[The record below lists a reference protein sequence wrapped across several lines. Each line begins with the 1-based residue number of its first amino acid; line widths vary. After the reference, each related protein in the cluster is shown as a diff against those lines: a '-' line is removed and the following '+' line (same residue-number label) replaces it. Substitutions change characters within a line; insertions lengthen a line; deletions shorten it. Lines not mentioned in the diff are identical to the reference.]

1 MILLVEPEHL
11 IRPGMVALRGG
22 GITLFSMLA
31 FFSIAGIDRT
41 QYVGAYL
48 SAVVISFAHVRT
60 TASQKG
66 PSAGG
71 LSGRVNTRA
80 HTSRAP

>member
-48 SAVVISFAHVRT
+48 SAVVISFALHYFGAWYAIRT
-60 TASQKG
+60 YRKQRTKTEHDAL
-66 PSAGG
+66 P
-71 LSGRVNTRA
+71 
-80 HTSRAP
+80 